1 MMRNKRLI
9 ILYLVIFVSIVLIS
23 LLITAV
29 KKIKIDA
36 FKPAAI
42 IFLIDS
48 SASNQD
54 KLPEQ
59 KKFLKQLCKILD
71 PEDQVKIIK
80 VSQDSYLIYEGS
92 PANIREISKSMDAY
106 TKYNPQDVGTAY
118 GIGLEKAFNYALSMK
133 KIGYVPSVVVIG
145 DLENEG
151 STGGE
156 LNWSALPAYVSKVKL
171 SAPDF
176 SMMFL
181 FAHPQKLDMVKSE
194 LDNILGER
202 KLIVAPEQSVN
213 KIRSRFLYAIGR

>member
-1 MMRNKRLI
+1 MENKRLI
-9 ILYLVIFVSIVLIS
+9 IFYLIIFASIILIS
-23 LLITAV
+23 LLITIT
-29 KKIKIDA
+29 KKIKVDI
-36 FKPAAI
+36 FKPAAV

-59 KKFLKQLCKILD
+59 KKYLKQLCKILD
-71 PEDQVKIIK
+71 PEDQIKIIK

-106 TKYNPQDVGTAY
+106 TKYDPQDVGTAY
-118 GIGLEKAFNYALSMK
+118 GIGLEKAFNYALAMK

-151 STGGE
+151 QTGGE
-156 LNWSALPAYVSKVKL
+156 LNWSLLPNYVAEVKHY
-171 SAPDF
+171 APDF

-181 FAHPQKLDMVKSE
+181 FAHPQKLDIVKSE
-194 LDNILGER
+194 LDNVLGER

-213 KIRSRFLYAIGR
+213 RIRNKFLYAIGR

>member
-1 MMRNKRLI
+1 MENKRLI
-9 ILYLVIFVSIVLIS
+9 IFYLIIFTSIILIS
-23 LLITAV
+23 LLITIT
-29 KKIKIDA
+29 KKIKVDI
-36 FKPAAI
+36 FKPAAV

-59 KKFLKQLCKILD
+59 KKYLKQLCKILD
-71 PEDQVKIIK
+71 PEDQIKIIK

-106 TKYNPQDVGTAY
+106 TKYDPQDIGTAY
-118 GIGLEKAFNYALSMK
+118 GIGLEKAFNYALAMK

-151 STGGE
+151 QTGGE
-156 LNWSALPAYVSKVKL
+156 LNWSLLPNYVAEVKHY
-171 SAPDF
+171 APDF

-181 FAHPQKLDMVKSE
+181 FAHPQKLDIVKSE
-194 LDNILGER
+194 LDNVLGER

-213 KIRSRFLYAIGR
+213 RIRNKFLYAIGR